1 MVTVPDEPVIELR
14 GVRKSFNGQEVL
26 RGIDLQVFAKETLV
40 IIGRSGSGKSVSI
53 RQMVGL
59 DAPDAGT
66 VRVFGEDLTK
76 IKPRELSRLRLRLGY
91 LFQSGALLNWMSVGE
106 NVELPLLE
114 HRRRMKANERHAKVM
129 DKLALVEMQDAAEK
143 YPAEISGGMK
153 KRAALARAVIL
164 DPEVVFYD
172 EPTSGLDPVIANT
185 INDLIVETG
194 RKLGTTQIVVTH
206 DMESAYRIA
215 DRIAMLYEG
224 KIIVVGTPDEIRGS
238 DDPIVQQFI
247 AGETSGPITGSGKK
261 R

>member
-1 MVTVPDEPVIELR
+1 MQEEPVIELH
-14 GVRKSFNGQEVL
+14 GVRKSFNSQEVL
-26 RGIDLQVFAKETLV
+26 RGIDLEVFAKETLV
-40 IIGRSGSGKSVSI
+40 IIGRSGSGKSVTI

-59 DAPDAGT
+59 DTPDAGT
-66 VRVFGEDLTK
+66 VRAFGQELANL
-76 IKPRELSRLRLRLGY
+76 KPRELSQLRLRIGY
-91 LFQSGALLNWMSVGE
+91 LFQSGALLNWMTVGE

-114 HRRRMKANERHAKVM
+114 HRRRMKAKERRDRVM
-129 DKLALVEMQDAAEK
+129 EKLAMVEMQDAAEK

-164 DPEVVFYD
+164 EPEIVFYD

-194 RKLGTTQIVVTH
+194 KKLGTTQIVVTH
-206 DMESAYRIA
+206 DMESAYRIG

-224 KIIVVGTPDEIRGS
+224 KIIAVGTPDEIRGS

-247 AGETSGPITGSGKK
+247 AGETTGPITGSA
-261 R
+261 RQR

>member
-1 MVTVPDEPVIELR
+1 MTVPEERVIELR

-26 RGIDLQVFAKETLV
+26 RGIDLEVIARETLV

-59 DAPDAGT
+59 DTPDAGT
-66 VRVFGEDLTK
+66 VRVFGQDLAKLNT
-76 IKPRELSRLRLRLGY
+76 RDLLRLRLRIGY
-91 LFQSGALLNWMSVGE
+91 LFQSGALLNWMTVGE

-114 HRRRMKANERHAKVM
+114 HRRRMKEKERRDKVTE
-129 DKLALVEMQDAAEK
+129 KLALVEMQDAAEK

-164 DPEVVFYD
+164 EPEIVFYD

-194 RKLGTTQIVVTH
+194 RKLGTTQVVVTH
-206 DMESAYRIA
+206 DMESAYRIG

-224 KIIVVGTPDEIRGS
+224 KIIAVGTPDEIRSS

-247 AGETSGPITGSGKK
+247 AGETTGPITGSARKK
-261 R
+261 

>member
-1 MVTVPDEPVIELR
+1 VPEERVIELR

-26 RGIDLQVFAKETLV
+26 RGIDLEVIARETLV

-59 DAPDAGT
+59 DTPDAGT
-66 VRVFGEDLTK
+66 VRVFGQDLAKLNT
-76 IKPRELSRLRLRLGY
+76 RDLLRLRLRIGY
-91 LFQSGALLNWMSVGE
+91 LFQSGALLNWMTVGE

-114 HRRRMKANERHAKVM
+114 HRRRMKEKERRDKVTE
-129 DKLALVEMQDAAEK
+129 KLALVEMQDAAEK

-164 DPEVVFYD
+164 EPEIVFYD

-194 RKLGTTQIVVTH
+194 RKLGTTQVVVTH
-206 DMESAYRIA
+206 DMESAYRIG

-224 KIIVVGTPDEIRGS
+224 KIIAVGTPDEIRSS

-247 AGETSGPITGSGKK
+247 AGETTGPITGSARKK
-261 R
+261 

>member
-1 MVTVPDEPVIELR
+1 VAEEVVIELR
-14 GVRKSFNGQEVL
+14 DVRKSFNGQEVL
-26 RGIDLQVFAKETLV
+26 RGIDLQVLAKETLV

-59 DAPDAGT
+59 DAPDTGS
-66 VRVFGEDLTK
+66 VLLFGQEISKLRR
-76 IKPRELSRLRLRLGY
+76 PELNRIRLRLGY
-91 LFQSGALLNWMSVGE
+91 LFQSGALLNWMTIGE
-106 NVELPLLE
+106 NVELPLIE
-114 HRRRMKANERHAKVM
+114 HRRRMKADERRTRVKE
-129 DKLALVEMQDAAEK
+129 KLRMVEMEEAAEK
-143 YPAEISGGMK
+143 YPGEISGGMK

-194 RKLGTTQIVVTH
+194 KNLGTTQVVVTH

-224 KIIVVGTPDEIRGS
+224 KIIACGTPDEIRS
-238 DDPIVQQFI
+238 SADPIVQQFI
-247 AGETSGPITGSGKK
+247 AGQTTGPITQAG
-261 R
+261 